1 MRMYPTTCW
10 QISFHFRKDLCPIR
24 SPCFCLTNRK
34 IVRALLTSLIT
45 LLIVSYKMIVAS
57 TDLSVIDPSTAFST
71 SDIDQLVNVRRLFL
85 SPIYKR
91 LLNFATS
98 VLFEW
103 KYMKRLFFLTADKDM
118 KVKMILKRC
127 VRSSQR
133 SGFDSRTSLNFFRF

>member
-1 MRMYPTTCW
+1 M
-10 QISFHFRKDLCPIR
+10 
-24 SPCFCLTNRK
+24 TNRK

-57 TDLSVIDPSTAFST
+57 ADLSVIDPSTAFST

-103 KYMKRLFFLTADKDM
+103 KYMKRLFF
-118 KVKMILKRC
+118 
-127 VRSSQR
+127 
-133 SGFDSRTSLNFFRF
+133 